1 MKYKSIL
8 FNKILIRVIFYI
20 YLTVK
25 RMRTDEVCHPKDFKE
40 QGSSSSK
47 SSRKQRSR
55 LSNPNGKSAFIWTS
69 DDDDFE

>member
-8 FNKILIRVIFYI
+8 YNEILFRVIFYI

-25 RMRTDEVCHPKDFKE
+25 RMRTDKVCHPKDFKD

-47 SSRKQRSR
+47 SSRNQRSR
-55 LSNPNGKSAFIWTS
+55 LSNPYGKSAFIWTS